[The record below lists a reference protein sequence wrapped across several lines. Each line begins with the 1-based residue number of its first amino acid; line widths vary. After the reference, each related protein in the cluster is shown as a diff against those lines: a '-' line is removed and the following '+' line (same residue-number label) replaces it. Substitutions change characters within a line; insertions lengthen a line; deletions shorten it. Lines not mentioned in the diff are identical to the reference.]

1 MYMAISALLFS
12 CYFLN
17 VSMGAFGGG
26 VILSDIQE
34 LLLLIVSVIFFVA
47 AILLREAVKKTSD
60 K

>member
-1 MYMAISALLFS
+1 MAISALLFS

-17 VSMGAFGGG
+17 VSMGAFGSG
-26 VILSDIQE
+26 VILNDIQE